1 MLDIWTTAKFSRMIE
16 KLSVEINAPVM
27 DTVVHYCERHDM
39 EIESAAKL
47 INSKLKRKMYGEANH
62 LNMVKDDEE
71 IRLKYGFTETDQLG

>member
-27 DTVVHYCERHDM
+27 DTIVHYCERNNM

-47 INSKLKRKMYGEANH
+47 INSKL
-62 LNMVKDDEE
+62 
-71 IRLKYGFTETDQLG
+71 

>member
-16 KLSVEINAPVM
+16 KLSVEINANVM
-27 DTVVHYCERHDM
+27 DTIVHYCERHDM

-47 INSKLKRKMYGEANH
+47 INSKLKRKMYGEANY

-71 IRLKYGFTETDQLG
+71 VRLKYGFTESDGIS